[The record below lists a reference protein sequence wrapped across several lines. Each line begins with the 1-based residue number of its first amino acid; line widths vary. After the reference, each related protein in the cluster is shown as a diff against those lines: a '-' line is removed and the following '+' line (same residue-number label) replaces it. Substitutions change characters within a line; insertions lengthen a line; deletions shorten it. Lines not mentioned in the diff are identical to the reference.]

1 MRTTSRSSKTKLTA
15 LALASSMTL
24 GTWAPAVYADEVA
37 GSPKGLVGGAL
48 LGGEVVTI
56 TESLIGAHSGW
67 WYAIGFVVGAGGG
80 GAGGYFVDK
89 GSTDGRPSM
98 YMLAGGL
105 ALVIPA
111 LVLTLNATR
120 YQGSDTATEDKPPV
134 NAPVA
139 NPGTPGGSVVSPE
152 STPPPLAPTT
162 PPTLEKQSTPPP
174 GATPTPPSSLLDIQI
189 DVGGGSGEGTVRL
202 GLPVPD
208 VRPMYSMREQQ
219 QYGLPQHTEVR
230 MPLLAVRF

>member
-1 MRTTSRSSKTKLTA
+1 MKLTA
-15 LALASSMTL
+15 LAVAGVTALS
-24 GTWAPAVYADEVA
+24 TWAPAACADEVA

-56 TESLIGAHSGW
+56 TESLIGAHSPW
-67 WYAIGFVVGAGGG
+67 WYGIGFVVGAGGG
-80 GAGGYFVDK
+80 GVGGYFVDK

-139 NPGTPGGSVVSPE
+139 NPGAPGGSVISPDVAPVIPGDKPA
-152 STPPPLAPTT
+152 SPPPSTTGPASSSPPPTPPPT
-162 PPTLEKQSTPPP
+162 
-174 GATPTPPSSLLDIQI
+174 SLLD
-189 DVGGGSGEGTVRL
+189 VGQGTLRL

-208 VRPMYSMREQQ
+208 VRPMYSLREQQ

-230 MPLLAVRF
+230 MSVLAVRF